1 MRTRFTQLVKYKHNE
16 MQKCERELLG
26 LNSELSDAQEQLQT
40 AYDILHQLQTPQEG
54 DIQTFLQSRTTLAIQ
69 RDIIKKKC
77 ATIEQIKLHVNRAKE
92 SLKSSMI
99 EYEKFKYLE
108 TQQIKK
114 MVKKQMLQ
122 ESKELDDAA
131 LQTFIGRQQ

>member
-54 DIQTFLQSRTTLAIQ
+54 DIQTFLQSRTTLALQ

-114 MVKKQMLQ
+114 W
-122 ESKELDDAA
+122 
-131 LQTFIGRQQ
+131 

>member
-1 MRTRFTQLVKYKHNE
+1 MQTRFTQLVKYKNNE
-16 MQKCERELLG
+16 MQKCERELLR
-26 LNSELSDAQEQLQT
+26 LNNELSEAKEQLKL
-40 AYDILHQLQTPQEG
+40 AYDILHQLQIPQEG
-54 DIQTFLQSRTTLAIQ
+54 DIQTFLQSRITLAIQ
-69 RDIIKKKC
+69 RDVIKKRSDD
-77 ATIEQIKLHVNRAKE
+77 IEKINYHITQAKE

-114 MVKKQMLQ
+114 LVKKRMLQ

>member
-16 MQKCERELLG
+16 MQKCERELFR

-54 DIQTFLQSRTTLAIQ
+54 DIQTFLQSRTTLALQ

>member
-1 MRTRFTQLVKYKHNE
+1 MHTRFTQLVKYKNNE
-16 MQKCERELLG
+16 MQKCERELIR
-26 LNSELSDAQEQLQT
+26 LNGELMDAKEKLKM
-40 AYDILHQLQTPQEG
+40 AYDILHQLQIPQEG
-54 DIQTFLQSRTTLAIQ
+54 EIQTFLQSRTTLAIQ
-69 RDIIKKKC
+69 RDIIKKN
-77 ATIEQIKLHVNRAKE
+77 ADDIEKINYHVKQAKE

-114 MVKKQMLQ
+114 IVKKRMMQ

>member
-40 AYDILHQLQTPQEG
+40 AYEILHQLQTPQEG
-54 DIQTFLQSRTTLAIQ
+54 DIQTFLQSRTTLALQ